1 MLEFISGLHPV
12 TQGLIGTA
20 FTYLMN
26 TLGAAM
32 VIFTRRIRQNWLD
45 AMLGFAGGVM
55 IAASAW
61 GLLTPAFEMEQE
73 SGRPVWWTIPTAFLI
88 GGLVIWL
95 IHTILPHAHKDADG
109 DRVEGMSASWKR
121 TTLLIVAITI
131 HNIPEGIAVGVAFG
145 AAAAGAPGASI
156 AGAAALALGI
166 GIQNFPEGMAVAL
179 PLRREGMS
187 IFRSFWY
194 GQLSGIVE
202 PLGGIFGA
210 WLVFSSQAILPYA
223 LAFAA
228 GAMIFVVLQEVVPES
243 QAHGNSGYAT
253 TGGMIGF
260 ALMMVLDLTLG

>member
-1 MLEFISGLHPV
+1 MLEFISGLHSV

-145 AAAAGAPGASI
+145 AAAAGCGD
-156 AGAAALALGI
+156 
-166 GIQNFPEGMAVAL
+166 
-179 PLRREGMS
+179 R
-187 IFRSFWY
+187 
-194 GQLSGIVE
+194 
-202 PLGGIFGA
+202 
-210 WLVFSSQAILPYA
+210 
-223 LAFAA
+223 
-228 GAMIFVVLQEVVPES
+228 
-243 QAHGNSGYAT
+243 
-253 TGGMIGF
+253 
-260 ALMMVLDLTLG
+260 